1 MKGQQQEPDAPVFG
15 DKGAAVKNSTEV
27 VNNAGFLQAI
37 PALSSCTHDVLTEFI
52 RDGAT
57 TVRCDAGETLAT
69 LTARDQNLYVLISGT
84 AILRAT
90 DDVTITLEPGDY
102 FGGNP
107 NRRFQLFV
115 SVGAVTDMEF
125 MVISPR
131 DVAQLVLASSR
142 NRHPSKIEWRTELPT
157 TTRRATR
164 QSHRR
169 SVLVSQG
176 V

>member
-1 MKGQQQEPDAPVFG
+1 MRVLRAYIGPSVGLVAYNHCSQMATQGTRHATPVEQDAAMKGQQQEPDAPVFG

-107 NRRFQLFV
+107 NRRFN
-115 SVGAVTDMEF
+115 S
-125 MVISPR
+125 
-131 DVAQLVLASSR
+131 SSR
-142 NRHPSKIEWRTELPT
+142 
-157 TTRRATR
+157 
-164 QSHRR
+164 
-169 SVLVSQG
+169 
-176 V
+176 